1 MSVLNAIE
9 YLRRNSGLLKN
20 AFFLLLGA
28 LVLLDV
34 FLPREDAHYFVDSIY
49 AFWTLFTVVGCFV
62 LIKVSKG
69 IAHMFL
75 GKDEDY
81 YG

>member
-9 YLRRNSGLLKN
+9 YLRRNAGLLKK
-20 AFFLLLGA
+20 AFFGF
-28 LVLLDV
+28 LVLLVVVDIL
-34 FLPREDAHYFVDSIY
+34 LPRKDAHYFVDSIY
-49 AFWTLFTVVGCFV
+49 AFWTLFTLVGCFV

>member
-9 YLRRNSGLLKN
+9 YLRRNSALLKK
-20 AFFLLLGA
+20 AFFLFLGA

-49 AFWTLFTVVGCFV
+49 AFWTLFSLLGCFV

-75 GKDEDY
+75 SKDEDY

>member
-9 YLRRNSGLLKN
+9 YLRRNSSLLKK
-20 AFFLLLGA
+20 AFFLLLGV
-28 LVLLDV
+28 LVLLDI
-34 FLPREDAHYFVDSIY
+34 FLPRKDAHYFVDSIY
-49 AFWTLFTVVGCFV
+49 AFWTLFTLVGCFV

>member
-1 MSVLNAIE
+1 MNVLNAIE
-9 YLRRNSGLLKN
+9 YLRRNSSLLKN
-20 AFFLLLGA
+20 AFFVFLGV
-28 LVLLDV
+28 LVLLDI

-49 AFWTLFTVVGCFV
+49 AFWTLFTLVGCFV

-75 GKDEDY
+75 SKDEDY